1 VETKAQVVAG
11 EVVGGLESALDRRRM
26 LKLIA
31 GAGALA
37 VAGAVSLPG
46 RAGAQE
52 AQATGDY
59 YRTTARLNLRAQ
71 PNTSAK
77 ILLVLPEDALVQQ
90 VAPIQ
95 NGFRKVAYQ
104 GTSGWAHSDYLTI
117 SNGGSSDPPT
127 WIGLGVTTSSVNFR
141 TGPSTGHQVIRVLS
155 RGSVLDISDRVE
167 NGFRYVKYNGQGGYV
182 YDDYIAPQ
190 DSGEDGPVRF
200 KTTARVNMRAK
211 PSTSAKVIVVVP
223 AGEEVLDYDLVMAN
237 GFRGVDWKGKVGWIY
252 DDYLQET

>member
-1 VETKAQVVAG
+1 MIN
-11 EVVGGLESALDRRRM
+11 GGLESALDRRWV
-26 LKLIA
+26 LKLIG

-37 VAGAVSLPG
+37 IAGAVTLPG
-46 RAGAQE
+46 KAGAQE
-52 AQATGDY
+52 AQAVGDY

-77 ILLVLPEDALVQQ
+77 ILLVLPENALVQQ

-104 GTSGWAHSDYLTI
+104 GTTGWAHSDYLAI

-127 WIGLGVTTSSVNFR
+127 WIGIGVTTSSVNLR
-141 TGPSTGHQVIRVLS
+141 SGPSTGHQVLKIVPK
-155 RGSVLDISDRVE
+155 GAAIDISDRVE
-167 NGFRYVKYNGQGGYV
+167 YGFRYVKYNGQGGYV

-190 DSGEDGPVRF
+190 DSSEDGPVRF

-211 PSTSAKVIVVVP
+211 PSTSAKIIKVIEK
-223 AGEEVLDYDLVMAN
+223 GEYVLDYDLVMAN
-237 GFRGVDWKGKVGWIY
+237 GFRGVDYQGTVGWIH
-252 DDYLQET
+252 DDYLQES